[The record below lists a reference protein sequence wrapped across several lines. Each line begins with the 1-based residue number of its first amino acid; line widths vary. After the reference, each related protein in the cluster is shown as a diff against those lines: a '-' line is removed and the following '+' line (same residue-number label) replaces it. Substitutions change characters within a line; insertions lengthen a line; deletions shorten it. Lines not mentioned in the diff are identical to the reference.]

1 MNILITGGTGLIGTH
16 LTKVL
21 LDKDYSVSYL
31 TRSTTDIPNIKIH
44 KWNVDN
50 MIIDE
55 DAIKNA
61 DHIVHLAGA
70 GIADVRWNAKRK
82 QELYDSRINSSNL
95 LYRSLNEIPNN
106 VKSIIS
112 ASAVGYYGDNG
123 ENLVTEDAPPS
134 NDYLGNMCK
143 DWESAVNQIQDLD
156 KRVVILRF
164 ASMVLTDKGG
174 GLPKIA
180 APIKWFVG
188 APISD
193 GNSYMSWV
201 YIEDLCNFIIKS
213 IEDQSI
219 NGTYNVVAPQQVTNM
234 EMTKA
239 IAKVLHRPL
248 LLPGIPVFVLK
259 IIFGELGAYLG
270 HSSRVSS
277 KKMIET
283 GFKFNYPQLLDALH
297 NIYDN

>member
-1 MNILITGGTGLIGTH
+1 MNILITGGTGLIGAH
-16 LTKVL
+16 LTSL
-21 LDKDYSVSYL
+21 LLEKGYSISYL
-31 TRSTTDIPNIKIH
+31 TRSSSVIPNVKTH
-44 KWNVDN
+44 QWNVEN
-50 MIIDE
+50 MTIDDE
-55 DAIKNA
+55 AIKNA

-70 GIADVRWNAKRK
+70 GIADLRWNEKRK

-95 LYRSLNEIPNN
+95 LYKSLKEIPNN
-106 VKSIIS
+106 VMSVTS
-112 ASAVGYYGDNG
+112 ASAVGYYGDTDD
-123 ENLVTEDAPPS
+123 NLVSEDASPS
-134 NDYLGNMCK
+134 DDYLGNMCK
-143 DWESAVNQIQDLD
+143 DWESAVNQMQELD
-156 KRVVILRF
+156 KRIVVLRF
-164 ASMVLTDKGG
+164 ASMVLTDRGG

-201 YIEDLCNFIIKS
+201 YIEDLSNFIIKS

-239 IAKVLHRPL
+239 IARVLHRPI
-248 LLPGIPVFVLK
+248 LLPGVPVFILK
-259 IIFGELGAYLG
+259 IIFGELGGYLN

-277 KKMIET
+277 QKIIET
-283 GFKFNYPQLLDALH
+283 GFSFKFPQLLDALH